1 MIEDGQFEV
10 VLLPPLL
17 MMVVTV
23 QDVGFAVTN
32 PEAMFP
38 QVIVVVLLDS
48 SVPTQ
53 SAPVEHSLSAC
64 APIDHSSGI
73 SSV

>member
-32 PEAMFP
+32 PEAFP